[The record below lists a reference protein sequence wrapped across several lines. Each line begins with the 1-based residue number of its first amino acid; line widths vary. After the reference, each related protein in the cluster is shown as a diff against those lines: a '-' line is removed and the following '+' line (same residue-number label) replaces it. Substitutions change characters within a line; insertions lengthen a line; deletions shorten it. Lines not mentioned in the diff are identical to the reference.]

1 MATINLG
8 AIKFNWKG
16 AYNSGTTYAVDDV
29 VSSGGNSYVCIQAHS
44 NQAVGDATAY
54 WNIMSS
60 AGTNGTDGTDLTSTL
75 STRGDIVY
83 KGASALN
90 RLPKGTSGYF
100 LKQGANDPEWGAV
113 DLTNLSATNLTSG
126 TIPNAR
132 YGTPTFSGANLT
144 NLPVSSDVV
153 KIATT
158 TISGNPGEVGF
169 KISSLSGGV
178 LDFSTYRKFELQFE
192 DVSHNHSSNY
202 SNFYGRFFDTSG
214 NAISSSNYNF
224 AFISKMQDNG
234 SLYNNE
240 GGEQTEF
247 RMSRDYVGAQ
257 SQRGVTGT
265 FNIFGSMASTSTWT
279 KTDFDFNVTNHDN
292 DSKHER
298 TIGFAN
304 YESTSAL
311 GGVNFYW
318 NQGNFRNGG
327 KITVIGYK

>member
-44 NQAVGDATAY
+44 NQAVGNATAY

-60 AGTNGTDGTDLTSTL
+60 AGTNGTDGSDGTDISTTLTTQSDL
-75 STRGDIVY
+75 LYRDGSG
-83 KGASALN
+83 LQ
-90 RLPKGTSGYF
+90 RLPKGTANQLLRINSG
-100 LKQGANDPEWGAV
+100 ATAPEWHTPAV
-113 DLTNLSATNLTSG
+113 A
-126 TIPNAR
+126 
-132 YGTPTFSGANLT
+132 
-144 NLPVSSDVV
+144 SSDVV
-153 KIATT
+153 KISTT
-158 TISGNPGEVGF
+158 TISGNPSEVKF

-192 DVSHNHSSNY
+192 DVSHNHSSDY
-202 SNFYGRFFDTSG
+202 ANFYGRFLNTSG
-214 NAISSSNYNF
+214 TDISNGDYNF
-224 AFISKMQDNG
+224 GYFSKMQDNDT
-234 SLYNNE
+234 LYQNQ

-257 SQRGVTGT
+257 SNRGVTGT
-265 FNIFGSMASTSTWT
+265 FEIFNSMSNTSSYT
-279 KTDFDFNVTNHDN
+279 KTLFDFDVTNHDTAP
-292 DSKHER
+292 KHER
-298 TIGFAN
+298 TMGFAN
-304 YESTSAL
+304 YESVNAL

-327 KITVIGYK
+327 TITLIGHK